1 MCSVTQGLPGA
12 LYLLVR
18 GHFARTLRFVLLPI
32 LMTMTWLRALRDTAR
47 SGLRVERTPLEPLV
61 ALRTAGGV
69 AIVIGLGLWLW
80 SPPVAASSAF
90 GAFAAGV
97 ATFQRSWRPRPV
109 LALATGAGLAVS
121 TFLGYLAASHVALFV
136 LLLAVWAFA
145 AGMAW
150 ALGPTTG
157 TVASL
162 TVAVMLVTVT
172 LPTSVLSALQ
182 HAALVGL
189 GAVAQAA
196 LIVVFPIRRW
206 GAQRDAL
213 ADAFA
218 AEADFAR
225 RLRQDPQAPF
235 DPEPLM
241 TARSAAVVT
250 ARQARRRPEQL
261 HGNRALAERIRP
273 VLASLADPTVGAAAA
288 GPERD
293 RAREV
298 LAVAASV
305 LDAVARAIRHGGPV
319 KVPARADE
327 LLRADAP
334 GSELT
339 GAARRSATRLVSLL
353 TAAVER
359 AEGSGPS
366 DAVGTAHLLRPSVG
380 ELTPTTVRTV
390 RRQLRWDSPVL
401 RHALRLS
408 AVASTGYLLGNAL
421 PLGHGY
427 WAPMASVMVMRPD
440 FTQTYQRGVAR
451 FTGSLVGVA
460 LATGVTQA
468 THPGTYTFAALAVV
482 SIGLMYLLLGNG
494 YVVAQACVGAYV
506 VFLLGMDGTQLE
518 QTVRD
523 RALLTLLG
531 GVLAMAAYA
540 VFPAWETPRLR
551 DRLAESIEATV
562 GYVAAVLDAHAD
574 PARRRPGAVRRALLD
589 LRAAGAAWDQAV
601 ARADVEPV
609 RHRGLSRSAVRD
621 ADAALSA
628 VGRVGLLMEAH
639 QPSAD
644 AAPVPEAARFA
655 AVLRQA
661 TTVAVD
667 EVRERRAPDW
677 KELHAELGGWPADPA
692 GERVVRRGAELL
704 VDTLDELAE
713 ALRPRSAGRRHP
725 AGGAGRPEAR

>member
-1 MCSVTQGLPGA
+1 
-12 LYLLVR
+12 
-18 GHFARTLRFVLLPI
+18 
-32 LMTMTWLRALRDTAR
+32 MTWLRALRETAR
-47 SGLRVERTPLEPLV
+47 SGLRVERTRLEPLV
-61 ALRTAGGV
+61 ALRAAGGV
-69 AIVIGLGLWLW
+69 AIVVALALWLW

-109 LALATGAGLAVS
+109 LALAAGAGLAVS
-121 TFLGYLAASHVALFV
+121 TFLGYLAVSHLVLFV
-136 LLLAVWAFA
+136 VLLTVWAFA

-157 TVASL
+157 MVASL

-172 LPTSVLSALQ
+172 LPTSMLSALH

-189 GAVAQAA
+189 GALVQAA

-218 AEADFAR
+218 AEADYAR
-225 RLRQDPQAPF
+225 RLRQDPTAPF
-235 DPEPLM
+235 DAAALM
-241 TARSAAVVT
+241 AARSAAVVT
-250 ARQARRRPEQL
+250 ARQARRRPEEL
-261 HGNRALAERIRP
+261 HGNRVLAERIRP
-273 VLASLADPTVGAAAA
+273 VLASLADPTVGAAAE

-298 LAVAASV
+298 LAVAATV
-305 LDAVARAIRHGGPV
+305 LDAVARAIRNGDAV
-319 KVPARADE
+319 RVPERADS

-334 GSELT
+334 GADLT

-353 TAAVER
+353 SAAVER

-366 DAVGTAHLLRPSVG
+366 DATGTALLLRPSVG
-380 ELTPTTVRTV
+380 ELLPTAVRTV
-390 RRQLRWDSPVL
+390 RRQVRWDAPVF
-401 RHALRLS
+401 RHALRVS
-408 AVASTGYLLGNAL
+408 AVSAVGYLLGTAL

-427 WAPMASVMVMRPD
+427 WAPLAAVMVMRPD
-440 FTQTYQRGVAR
+440 FTQTYERGVAR
-451 FTGSLVGVA
+451 FAGSLVGVA
-460 LATGVTQA
+460 LATAITQVA
-468 THPGTYTFAALAVV
+468 HPGTDAFAALAVV
-482 SIGLMYLLLGNG
+482 SIGLMYLLMRSG

-506 VFLLGMDGTQLE
+506 VFLLGMGGTQLE

-523 RALLTLLG
+523 RVLLTLLG
-531 GVLAMAAYA
+531 GLLAMAAYA

-551 DRLAESIEATV
+551 DRLAEWIEATA
-562 GYVAAVLDAHAD
+562 GYAAAVMEAHAD
-574 PARRRPGAVRRALLD
+574 PSRRRPGAVRRALLD

-601 ARADVEPV
+601 TRADAEPV

-628 VGRVGLLMEAH
+628 VGRVGLVMEAH
-639 QPSAD
+639 QPSKD
-644 AAPVPEAARFA
+644 AAPVPEAAVFA
-655 AVLRQA
+655 AALRK
-661 TTVAVD
+661 TTEAAAG
-667 EVRERRAPDW
+667 EVRARRAPDW
-677 KELHAELGGWPADPA
+677 KALRAELGGWPSDPA
-692 GERVVRRGAELL
+692 GDRVVRRGAELL

-725 AGGAGRPEAR
+725 ADGAAGPAPR

>member
-1 MCSVTQGLPGA
+1 
-12 LYLLVR
+12 
-18 GHFARTLRFVLLPI
+18 
-32 LMTMTWLRALRDTAR
+32 MTWLRALRETAR
-47 SGLRVERTPLEPLV
+47 SGLRVERPRLEPLV
-61 ALRTAGGV
+61 ALRAAGGV
-69 AIVIGLGLWLW
+69 AIVVGLALWLW

-90 GAFAAGV
+90 GAFAAGM

-109 LALATGAGLAVS
+109 LALAAGAGLAVS
-121 TFLGYLAASHVALFV
+121 TFLGYLAASHVVFFV

-172 LPTSVLSALQ
+172 LPTSVLSSLQ

-189 GAVAQAA
+189 GALVQAA

-218 AEADFAR
+218 AEADYAR
-225 RLRQDPQAPF
+225 RLRHDPLAPF

-250 ARQARRRPEQL
+250 AWQARRRPEEL
-261 HGNRALAERIRP
+261 HGSRALAERIRP
-273 VLASLADPTVGAAAA
+273 VLASLADPTVGAAAE

-305 LDAVARAIRHGGPV
+305 LDAVARAIRDGGAV

-334 GSELT
+334 GAQLT

-353 TAAVER
+353 SAAVER

-366 DAVGTAHLLRPSVG
+366 DATGTAHLLRPSLG
-380 ELTPTTVRTV
+380 ELLPTAVRTV
-390 RRQLRWDSPVL
+390 RRQIRWDSPIL
-401 RHALRLS
+401 RHALRVA
-408 AVASTGYLLGNAL
+408 AVASAGYLLGTVL

-427 WAPMASVMVMRPD
+427 WAPLAAVMVMRPD
-440 FTQTYQRGVAR
+440 FTQTYERGVAR
-451 FTGSLVGVA
+451 FAGTLVGVA
-460 LATGVTQA
+460 LATAITQA
-468 THPGTYTFAALAVV
+468 AHPGTYTFAALAVV
-482 SIGLMYLLLGNG
+482 SVGLMYLLLRSG

-506 VFLLGMDGTQLE
+506 VFLLGMGGTQLE

-523 RALLTLLG
+523 RVLLTLLG
-531 GVLAMAAYA
+531 GLLAMLAYA

-551 DRLAESIEATV
+551 DRLAEWIEATA
-562 GYVAAVLDAHAD
+562 GYVAAVMDAHAE
-574 PARRRPGAVRRALLD
+574 PSRRRPGAVRRALLD

-601 ARADVEPV
+601 TRADAEPV

-628 VGRVGLLMEAH
+628 VGRVGLVMEAH
-639 QPSAD
+639 QPARD
-644 AAPVPEAARFA
+644 AVPVPEAARFA
-655 AVLRQA
+655 AALRE
-661 TTVAVD
+661 TTAVAAG
-667 EVRERRAPDW
+667 EVRARRAPDW
-677 KELHAELGGWPADPA
+677 QALHTELAGWASDPA
-692 GERVVRRGAELL
+692 GDRVVRRGAALL
-704 VDTLDELAE
+704 VETLDELAE

-725 AGGAGRPEAR
+725 AGSQGAP